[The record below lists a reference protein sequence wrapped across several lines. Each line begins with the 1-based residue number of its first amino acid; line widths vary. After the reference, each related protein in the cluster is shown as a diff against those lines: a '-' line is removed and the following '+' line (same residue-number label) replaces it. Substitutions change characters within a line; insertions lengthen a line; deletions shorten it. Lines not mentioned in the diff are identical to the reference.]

1 MATFEYSALTEAGRL
16 MKGTIEA
23 GSSSQANQ
31 LLENMQLVVN
41 SLEKTRDKKPKTSI
55 GRNEFMLFNQQLAS
69 ITKAGIPI
77 ERALRELVVDV
88 SSKPMQR
95 LINSIADE
103 LEAGVDIEKAF
114 EKRQKNFPPMYGRI
128 LKAGIETGRLSE
140 MLTSL
145 NRHMETANQTRRIV
159 FDAICYPAII
169 LVMTAIIMTGLFLL
183 VVPQFQKIL
192 EEMTGGYLPAL
203 TKSVFI
209 IADNVIPFWIGVGIF
224 AAGVIMISTVLSASA
239 GGKRFKESVLLK
251 IPVFGR
257 VYHTSSL
264 AKLAEAM
271 AMMVATGVDMPTCL
285 RLSADTTGSEK
296 IILESEILAGGM
308 EQGTKILEAGA
319 FCKMIPRLFL
329 YSVQLGTQRNEL
341 QDNLYSLGQMYSDQ
355 VRCHQSR
362 LQALMLPVML
372 IILGGIVGMTVL
384 ALFLPMVKIV
394 TSLVG

>member
-159 FDAICYPAII
+159 FDAICYPAI
-169 LVMTAIIMTGLFLL
+169 
-183 VVPQFQKIL
+183 
-192 EEMTGGYLPAL
+192 
-203 TKSVFI
+203 
-209 IADNVIPFWIGVGIF
+209 
-224 AAGVIMISTVLSASA
+224 
-239 GGKRFKESVLLK
+239 
-251 IPVFGR
+251 
-257 VYHTSSL
+257 
-264 AKLAEAM
+264 
-271 AMMVATGVDMPTCL
+271 
-285 RLSADTTGSEK
+285 
-296 IILESEILAGGM
+296 
-308 EQGTKILEAGA
+308 
-319 FCKMIPRLFL
+319 
-329 YSVQLGTQRNEL
+329 
-341 QDNLYSLGQMYSDQ
+341 
-355 VRCHQSR
+355 
-362 LQALMLPVML
+362 
-372 IILGGIVGMTVL
+372 
-384 ALFLPMVKIV
+384 
-394 TSLVG
+394 